1 MDSDILAH
9 RTHSRWALIF
19 VAMVLSA
26 CAIPVIQEPYYQPV
40 YPETSGGHKPGDSAW
55 ILSGGK
61 SGGPPNRLRM
71 RDDTRNCYLELT
83 AMADE
88 ANFLLLWTVE
98 KYGRNRITGQSCDDL
113 QIGNEPL
120 MIEDLD
126 SGQRMSIRRFNR
138 RFSFPP
144 ALNAKLSETV
154 DMAALIPGFAE
165 VPAAERWYT
174 LSISFRR
181 EFEGKLPERVTIQL
195 PSILVAGRS
204 IQPPPLDLQRK
215 DVPSTNIRAYVPLSY
230 KEIPYTTAFKE
241 FGKPPGAASFRG
253 PLGKTFSTGIYI
265 WHEQE
270 ELRLAAGVMGREDD
284 LYIEFDKKSGG
295 TGNPFISGEIY
306 AEVLSGSSIR
316 LQDNHVLWQQ
326 TPGDVTPVAITPRAM
341 SRWRLSIYPTMDYA
355 ELPKHFLAPILNQYN
370 PNYENPSYI
379 EQYDDWLR
387 QFVFSIPNY
396 QPKRIRVTL
405 PPITANGKLWLI
417 EPIEFHYKSG
427 GVGLA
432 VWP

>member
-1 MDSDILAH
+1 MDKDIPAH

-26 CAIPVIQEPYYQPV
+26 CATPVIQGSYYLPV
-40 YPETSGGHKPGDSAW
+40 YPGTSGEHKPNDSAW
-55 ILSGGK
+55 IPSGGK
-61 SGGPPNRLRM
+61 SGSPTNRLRM
-71 RDDTRNCYLELT
+71 RDDTGNCYLELT

-88 ANFLLLWTVE
+88 ANFLLRWTLE
-98 KYGRNRITGQSCDDL
+98 KNHRNRITGQSCEEL
-113 QIGNEPL
+113 QIGSDPVV
-120 MIEDLD
+120 IEDLD

-138 RFSFPP
+138 SFLFPP

-181 EFEGKLPERVTIQL
+181 EFKGKLPERVTIQL
-195 PSILVAGRS
+195 PPILVAGRS
-204 IQPPPLDLQRK
+204 IQLLPLDLQRK

-230 KEIPYTTAFKE
+230 KEIPYTTALKE
-241 FGKPPGAASFRG
+241 FGEPPGAASFRG
-253 PLGKTFSTGIYI
+253 PLGMMFSPGIYV

-270 ELRLAAGVMGREDD
+270 ELRLAAGFMGREDD
-284 LYIEFDKKSGG
+284 LYIEYDKKSGG

-306 AEVLSGSSIR
+306 AEVLSGSNIR

-326 TPGDVTPVAITPRAM
+326 TPGDVTPVAITP
-341 SRWRLSIYPTMDYA
+341 SRWRLSMYPTTDYA
-355 ELPKHFLAPILNQYN
+355 ELPKHFLANPYN
-370 PNYENPSYI
+370 PNYENPSHI
-379 EQYDDWLR
+379 EQYDDWQR
-387 QFVFSIPNY
+387 QFIFSIPNY

-405 PPITANGKLWLI
+405 PPITANGKLWPI
-417 EPIEFHYKSG
+417 EPIEFHYKAG

>member
-9 RTHSRWALIF
+9 RTRSRWALIF
-19 VAMVLSA
+19 VAMVLSS
-26 CAIPVIQEPYYQPV
+26 CAAPVIQGPYYLPV
-40 YPETSGGHKPGDSAW
+40 YPGAAGPTGKANTW
-55 ILSGGK
+55 IPSGGK
-61 SGGPPNRLRM
+61 GGAPTNRLRM
-71 RDDTRNCYLELT
+71 RDDSGNCYLELT

-88 ANFLLLWTVE
+88 ANFQLLWILE
-98 KYGRNRITGQSCDDL
+98 KYDRNRITGQSCEEL
-113 QIGNEPL
+113 QIGSDPVV
-120 MIEDLD
+120 IHDLD
-126 SGQRMSIRRFNR
+126 SGQQMSIRRFSR
-138 RFSFPP
+138 RFSSPP
-144 ALNAKLSETV
+144 SLNAKLSETV
-154 DMAALIPGFAE
+154 DLAALIPGFAA
-165 VPAAERWYT
+165 VPAEERWCT

-195 PSILVAGRS
+195 SPILIAGRS
-204 IQPPPLDLQRK
+204 IHLPPLDLQRK

-241 FGKPPGAASFRG
+241 FGEPPDAASFRG
-253 PLGKTFSTGIYI
+253 PLGKMFSSGIYV

-270 ELRLAAGVMGREDD
+270 ELRLAAGFMGREDN

-295 TGNPFISGEIY
+295 TGKPFISGEIY
-306 AEVLSGSSIR
+306 VEVLSGSAIR
-316 LQDNHVLWQQ
+316 LQDNHVLWQ
-326 TPGDVTPVAITPRAM
+326 TAGDVTPVAITPRAM
-341 SRWRLSIYPTMDYA
+341 SRWRLSMYPTTGYA
-355 ELPKHFLAPILNQYN
+355 ELPKHFLATILNPYN
-370 PNYENPSYI
+370 PNYENPSYT

-405 PPITANGKLWLI
+405 PPITANGKLWPI